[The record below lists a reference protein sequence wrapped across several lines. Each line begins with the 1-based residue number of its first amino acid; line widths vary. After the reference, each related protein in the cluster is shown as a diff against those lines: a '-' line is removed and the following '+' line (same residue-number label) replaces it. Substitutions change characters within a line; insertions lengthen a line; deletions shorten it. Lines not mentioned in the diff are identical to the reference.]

1 MSPKPYTTEEIAASQ
16 RASADA
22 DRLFERVAPLLA
34 GQPPQQ
40 QAAMI
45 ALITARWLAGH
56 FYGRETWRM
65 RETLLSL
72 HNEAVRKLIPEIEA
86 ELLEKANG
94 RGHA

>member
-1 MSPKPYTTEEIAASQ
+1 MPTGSSSASPPAA
-16 RASADA
+16 
-22 DRLFERVAPLLA
+22 
-34 GQPPQQ
+34 G
-40 QAAMI
+40 AAMI

-86 ELLEKANG
+86 ELLEKASG